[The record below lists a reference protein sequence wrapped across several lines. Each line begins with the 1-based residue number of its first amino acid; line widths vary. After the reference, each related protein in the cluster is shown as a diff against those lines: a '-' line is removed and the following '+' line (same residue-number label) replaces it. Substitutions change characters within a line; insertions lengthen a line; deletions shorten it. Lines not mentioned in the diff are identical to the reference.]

1 VTAATVAPTSAPVDI
16 TPLSATGDKRA
27 DAARA
32 RRLRG
37 DLRFLRIYSLTTN
50 RVIRYKPHPES
61 VSASEE
67 PGAIADRIEEGLAG
81 EAQRY
86 RLMGWCILGI
96 IVGPMLLS
104 GFLWSGM
111 YWLPVKI
118 YWWPFE
124 RGNYGLPFLSLFEW
138 LAYLMLALYFVL
150 SWALLVTSHAETRK
164 LATEYRRLA
173 DAREQT
179 RIELA
184 AAIADGHPRAEY
196 VVRHSKAF
204 SAYVGLMDAQVS
216 Q

>member
-1 VTAATVAPTSAPVDI
+1 MTAATVAPTSAPVGV
-16 TPLSATGDKRA
+16 TPPAATGSKRA
-27 DAARA
+27 DTARA
-32 RRLRG
+32 RRLRS

-67 PGAIADRIEEGLAG
+67 PGAIADRIEGGLAG

-86 RLMGWCILGI
+86 RLMGWCIFGI
-96 IVGPMLLS
+96 VVGPVLLS
-104 GFLWSGM
+104 GILWSGM
-111 YWLPVKI
+111 YWLPVRI

-138 LAYLMLALYFVL
+138 LAYLMLAVYFVL
-150 SWALLVTSHAETRK
+150 SWALLVTSHSETRK

-173 DAREQT
+173 EASGQT

-184 AAIADGHPRAEY
+184 AAIANAHPRAEY

-204 SAYVGLMDAQVS
+204 SAYVELMDAGVS